1 MSNRLFH
8 LLSDPNTAP
17 DVLEGALLSADTE
30 RLQEILNTSIRH
42 GYVEYVKR
50 LSSHIDVT
58 HNKCEAFRWAVTCRQ
73 IECARMLLPKI
84 CPNLPRGHL
93 YVEDILL
100 NKEQTLHAHKEE
112 LLNLCTQVFD
122 MKDDCSHALRSA
134 VILSTQ
140 KRETR
145 YAIDILLP
153 YSDVRV
159 ALELLKN
166 QRIPSSGYQTVVQ
179 SLEYLQSRLEHN
191 TLIEHID
198 VPTTVSAR
206 KI

>member
-1 MSNRLFH
+1 MSSRLFH

-17 DVLEGALLSADTE
+17 DVLEGAFASADTE

-42 GYVEYVKR
+42 GHVEYVKR
-50 LSSHIDVT
+50 LIAHIDVT

-100 NKEQTLHAHKEE
+100 NKEQTLHAHKGE

-122 MKDDCSHALRSA
+122 MKDCNSHALRSA
-134 VILSTQ
+134 VILSTP
-140 KRETR
+140 KRDTR
-145 YAIDILLP
+145 YAIDILYP
-153 YSDVRV
+153 YSDVGV
-159 ALELLKN
+159 ALEQLSH

-179 SLEYLQSRLEHN
+179 AVEYLQSRLQHD
-191 TLIEHID
+191 TLIENID
-198 VPTTVSAR
+198 IPATVFVR